1 MLDFQKLSS
10 QYQQALLRQVIPFWL
25 KNSQDTLCGG
35 YFDML
40 TDTGEAIE
48 GDKYVAMQAQ
58 QAWAF
63 SWLYNTYDKQADWLE
78 HARHGVTF
86 LSQFAH
92 DERLNCYV
100 QIDRRGRPVAYS
112 GNLVSASFSAMAY
125 TQFNQATG
133 EDEWAMLAKQTISNA
148 VQRRE
153 KKRLSAANE
162 PGLFRQTKH
171 LSEPVA
177 LLKSLLDMRQ
187 LFDEA
192 VWKQHTDEILTEI
205 LAEFVDRRSDTLR
218 EYVLPDGG
226 FVNTPEGRRLN
237 VGLTFQT
244 ASLSLDL
251 YTESLQQKGNSS
263 VVNRKLVTQAVDWC
277 LKTCEQAWDDE
288 PTSESKVGLNQY
300 IDMKGQPFIFPEWQQ
315 KWAWIHVEACA
326 VLLKCYVLTRHP
338 ECLKWFKRIHDY
350 TFQYFPDDEHS
361 GWHLAID
368 SYGQPLVHAKAIPT
382 VGCFSLIR
390 CLTEVIQL
398 LPKCE
403 EFQSPRPSRLGQT
416 RASLASKVVGKPQ

>member
-1 MLDFQKLSS
+1 MLDFQKLSAE
-10 QYQQALLRQVIPFWL
+10 YQQALLRQVVPFWL
-25 KNSQDTLCGG
+25 KNSQDSLCGG

-63 SWLYNTYDKQADWLE
+63 SWLYNTYKKETTWLE

-92 DERLNCYV
+92 DESLNCYV
-100 QIDRRGRPVAYS
+100 QLDRRGRPVAYS
-112 GNLVSASFSAMAY
+112 SNLVSASFASMAY
-125 TQFNQATG
+125 TQFHQATG
-133 EDEWAMLAKQTISNA
+133 EDEWAMLAKQTLSNA
-148 VQRRE
+148 LQRRE
-153 KKRLSAANE
+153 KKLSSAANE

-171 LSEPVA
+171 LSEPIA
-177 LLKSLLDMRQ
+177 LLKALLDTRY

-192 VWKQHTDEILTEI
+192 VWKPSVDSILGEILT
-205 LAEFVDRRSDTLR
+205 EFVDRRSDTLR

-226 FVNTPEGRRLN
+226 FVNTPEGRRLH

-244 ASLSLDL
+244 ASSLFDL
-251 YTESLQQKGNSS
+251 YTESLQQKGNSA
-263 VVNRKLVTQAVDWC
+263 VVNRKIVNQAVSWC
-277 LKTCEQAWDDE
+277 LQTCEQAWDDT

-300 IDMKGQPFIFPEWQQ
+300 VDMKSQPFIFLEWQQ

-326 VLLKCYVLTRHP
+326 ALLKCYVYTRHP
-338 ECLKWFKRIHDY
+338 DCLKWFKRIHDY
-350 TFQYFPDDEHS
+350 TLQHFPDS
-361 GWHLAID
+361 KQLGWHLAID
-368 SYGQPLVHAKAIPT
+368 SYGQPIVSAKAIPS
-382 VGCFSLIR
+382 VGCFSLVR
-390 CLTEVIQL
+390 CLAEISQL

-403 EFQSPRPSRLGQT
+403 EFQLARPSRFGKT
-416 RASLASKVVGKPQ
+416 RPNAPQVETRNNS